1 MADTE
6 RGLTEVSAHKIPL
19 AGVLGSPVA
28 HSRSPQLHGHWLKT
42 YEIPGFYIP
51 MDVSPGNLEQVLR
64 TLPQAGFRGV
74 NVTIPHKEQALEIA
88 DTVSDRAKRIGAANT
103 LTFLPDGSIE
113 ADNTDGYG
121 FLTNLQQGAPDW
133 KPASGPAVV
142 LGAGG
147 AARAVIVA
155 LLDAGVPEIRLSNRT
170 KSRAEQLRADFGDQV
185 VVSTWGDTS
194 ADLQGAALLVN
205 TTSLGMVGKPPLDLE
220 IEGIDAGT
228 VVTDLVYTP
237 LETDLLKKAA
247 ALGCSTVDGVG
258 MLLHQA
264 APGFSRWF
272 GKNPVVDQDLRNA
285 VLG

>member
-1 MADTE
+1 M
-6 RGLTEVSAHKIPL
+6 SAEKIPL
-19 AGVLGSPVA
+19 AGVLGSPIA
-28 HSRSPQLHGHWLKT
+28 HSRSPQLHGHWLKK

-51 MDVSPGNLEQVLR
+51 MDVAPDNLEQVLR
-64 TLPQAGFRGV
+64 TLPQAGFKGV

-103 LTFLPDGSIE
+103 LTFLPDGGIE

-185 VVSTWGDTS
+185 VVSSWGDMS

-205 TTSLGMVGKPPLDLE
+205 TTSLGMGGKPSLDLD
-220 IEGIDAGT
+220 IEGIDPDT

-264 APGFSRWF
+264 APGFCRWF
-272 GKNPVVDQDLRNA
+272 GKDPVVDQDLRNA

>member
-1 MADTE
+1 M
-6 RGLTEVSAHKIPL
+6 SAQKIPL
-19 AGVLGSPVA
+19 AGVLGSPIA

-103 LTFLPDGSIE
+103 LTFLPDGCIE

-205 TTSLGMVGKPPLDLE
+205 TTSLGMVGKPALDLE
-220 IEGIDAGT
+220 IEGIDPGT

-272 GKNPVVDQDLRNA
+272 GKDPVVDQDLRNA

>member
-1 MADTE
+1 M
-6 RGLTEVSAHKIPL
+6 SAQKIPL
-19 AGVLGSPVA
+19 AGVLGSPIA

-185 VVSTWGDTS
+185 VVSAWGDTS

-220 IEGIDAGT
+220 IEGIDPGT

-237 LETDLLKKAA
+237 LETELLKKAA

-272 GKNPVVDQDLRNA
+272 GKDPVVDQDLRNA